1 MSSVPGLAYTDY
13 KASVDVFPIMGE
25 SPSGEYVLFFPVP
38 EANRRPVDP
47 ETPNG

>member
-1 MSSVPGLAYTDY
+1 MYLAWLIPTIRLLLMF
-13 KASVDVFPIMGE
+13 FPIMGE